1 MKIELKEISVRELI
15 NGYEDN
21 QENGVVGYGG
31 KLDIRPPYQR
41 EFIYKDKQREAV
53 IDTITKDFPLNVMYW
68 SVREWTCKNGHK
80 LDRDLNAAKV
90 ILKEGLK
97 IISGGTL
104 DNTDG
109 DGVRSSNTQ
118 LSAKSEA
125 HLSLANG

>member
-1 MKIELKEISVRELI
+1 MNSPKTCNVCGWI
-15 NGYEDN
+15 NQD
-21 QENGVVGYGG
+21 
-31 KLDIRPPYQR
+31 
-41 EFIYKDKQREAV
+41 
-53 IDTITKDFPLNVMYW
+53 LNL

>member
-1 MKIELKEISVRELI
+1 LLKSIAFTNL
-15 NGYEDN
+15 
-21 QENGVVGYGG
+21 
-31 KLDIRPPYQR
+31 
-41 EFIYKDKQREAV
+41 
-53 IDTITKDFPLNVMYW
+53 

-80 LDRDLNAAKV
+80 LDRDLNAAKN

-97 IISGGTL
+97 IISAGTV
-104 DNTDG
+104 DYTDG